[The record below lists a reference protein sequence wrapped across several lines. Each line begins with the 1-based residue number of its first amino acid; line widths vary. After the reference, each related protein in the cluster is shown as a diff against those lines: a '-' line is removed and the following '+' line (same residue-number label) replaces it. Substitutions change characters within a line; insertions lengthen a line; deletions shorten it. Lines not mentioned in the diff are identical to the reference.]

1 MAAIQEVQNVE
12 VLPLNAPS
20 QATYGF
26 KNGFPTI
33 SFQISSRAAFLDGK
47 SVRLNGD
54 VQLMQS
60 NGNPVNNNKQVPGL
74 AVFNTTLDSRVG
86 IASAI
91 QQVTISSASNGQTLE
106 QVRQYPR
113 WLISSHQ
120 TTASQED
127 LDSNMS
133 IGGLTSSRS
142 INGAVRYNN
151 KLGFSIPL
159 RTGFFSG
166 GETINLSE
174 TGVHGLIVTLEMS
187 PDFNLLSPYYLNSGT
202 YVPDTAGAGT
212 DTASGAHYQLSDLS
226 LSFDALIPNE
236 EGVNQMLS
244 TPESAV
250 QYNQVSHIYSVLN
263 SSDQT
268 QNLNL
273 GTSKTLAVYHNT
285 IPSNFINN
293 PDRNSTA
300 TYRLHNDTANN
311 GTFAGVLQPREISF
325 AKGGILFPRDNR
337 INTAPVRWDENV
349 RQLPQTEKDIVGID
363 AIKPYNAFN
372 HCLMSMKTNQGI
384 ANAPQYVPGRTIAK
398 NGALYQL
405 TNDIGSRRYE
415 GAMPDTVHC
424 EVMGVRED
432 PFKVGVNFE
441 NTNYSVRV
449 ISDLDGKSPNA
460 MFSYVLAQNTMITT
474 PNGISVSS

>member
-54 VQLMQS
+54 ITLLQS
-60 NGNPVNNNKQVPGL
+60 NGTPVNNNKQKPV
-74 AVFNTTLDSRVG
+74 AAFNTTLDSRIGV
-86 IASAI
+86 AACI
-91 QQVTISSASNGQTLE
+91 QQVTISSAHNGQTLE

-113 WLISSHQ
+113 WLVSSHQ

-133 IGGLTSSRS
+133 IGGLTASRS
-142 INGAVRYNN
+142 LTGAVRYNN

-174 TGVHGLIVTLEMS
+174 TGVHGLTVTLEMS
-187 PDFNLLSPYYLNSGT
+187 PDFNLLSPYYLSDGN
-202 YVPDTAGAGT
+202 YVPPTGGVSDTSTGAT
-212 DTASGAHYQLSDLS
+212 YQLSDLS

-250 QYNQVSHIYSVLN
+250 QYNQVSHIYSVIN

-293 PDRNSTA
+293 PDRNSNA
-300 TYRLHNDTANN
+300 TDRLANDTLND
-311 GTFAGVLQPREISF
+311 GTFADDIQPTEISF

-337 INTAPVRWDENV
+337 INTAPVGWADNS

-372 HCLMSMKTNQGI
+372 HALVSLRTNQKI
-384 ANAPQYVPGRTIAK
+384 TNALQYVPGRSAHEDPT
-398 NGALYQL
+398 NGKQQI
-405 TNDIGSRRYE
+405 TNDIGSRRY
-415 GAMPDTVHC
+415 GGTLPDMVPC
-424 EVMGVRED
+424 ENLGVRED

-449 ISDLDGKSPNA
+449 VSALDGNSPNA